1 MLFFVFHNAEPRQV
15 GNKRVLIQP
24 VLLNVQVTSSGGLA
38 VAVKIMLLKK
48 FPSVVY
54 LTFDICFC

>member
-1 MLFFVFHNAEPRQV
+1 MLFFVFHNAEPKQV

-24 VLLNVQVTSSGGLA
+24 ALLNVQVTSSGGLA

-54 LTFDICFC
+54 VTFASCFC